1 MVNYSSSSKE
11 SEIAHEILA
20 YLNERP
26 EAQDTVEGIAQW
38 WLLERRIFH
47 QVSMVRQ
54 ALTDLVKE
62 GLVLERTGLDSNTRY
77 QLNLERREEIR
88 KLLKEKAEGRF

>member
-1 MVNYSSSSKE
+1 MVSHSSSSKE

-20 YLNERP
+20 YLDERP

-47 QVSMVRQ
+47 QINMVRE
-54 ALTDLVKE
+54 ALANLVKE
-62 GLVLERTGLDSNTRY
+62 GLVVERTGLNSNTRY

-88 KLLKEKAEGRF
+88 KLLKEKAED